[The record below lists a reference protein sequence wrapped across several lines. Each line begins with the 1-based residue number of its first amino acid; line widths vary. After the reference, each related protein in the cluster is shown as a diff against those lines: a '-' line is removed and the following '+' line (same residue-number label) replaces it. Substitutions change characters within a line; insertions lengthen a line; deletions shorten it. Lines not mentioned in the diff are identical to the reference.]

1 MQLRASFLIVI
12 FLTSVF
18 AGTSVKTYAAEGNW
32 KMGRIYYRMVCTAC
46 HKEQTGKAIAP
57 ASYTKA
63 EWKTYIML
71 NKHAKGQDAFD
82 YYVSTAYRDS
92 IKAKSKIVRN
102 KKFTAKTPEQ
112 LMADVTAF
120 VIHGAKDSETPARC
134 N

>member
-1 MQLRASFLIVI
+1 MFLK
-12 FLTSVF
+12 TSVLLALFIISGF
-18 AGTSVKTYAAEGNW
+18 AVAPTTHYAAEGNW
-32 KMGRIYYRMVCTAC
+32 KMGRIYYRMVCTQC

-63 EWKTYIML
+63 EWNTYIML
-71 NKHAKGQDAFD
+71 NRHAKGQDAFD

-102 KKFTAKTPEQ
+102 KKFTAKSPEE
-112 LMADVTAF
+112 LMADVHAF